1 MSADLLSRSHAT
13 EGLSV
18 LLLIHGPIGR
28 LQTQVGTTD
37 PATRGAGRS
46 CMSGQYGSKAV
57 MSLVVVQIGQCGNQ
71 IGQQLFE
78 VVSMDG
84 QSGRNESY
92 WNTSQ
97 ERFFSSSNDGVPV
110 ARAVLVDMEPKVISH
125 TVSKAASSGRWRYG
139 AQSAFCQKQGSGN
152 NWANGFCVHGP
163 QHEEAVMDLV
173 QQEAEK
179 CERLSGFVT
188 MMSLAGGTGSGL
200 GTFVTQC
207 LRDRYPHSLIMNQ
220 LTWPYGTGEI
230 IVQNYNT
237 MLTLSHLYQSSDALL
252 IQENDI
258 IHKICSQ
265 LMNIKQISFTDINKV
280 IAHQL
285 ASVLQP
291 AYTRNHGTEYGSN
304 PLGDLLESLVT
315 HPEYKLLGLMN
326 IPQMSDTSLQFSTF
340 AWPGL
345 LKHLRQM
352 LMANTKMEA
361 GLFKEQ
367 ALYTSW
373 MPVDSAFNIWRTPT
387 SFNKYEKSAT
397 LVSNSQCLLKPLDSA
412 VKKAWDMFASR
423 AYVHQ
428 YTKHGISE
436 EEFLDSFTTMEQVI
450 ASYSNLGLQS

>member
-1 MSADLLSRSHAT
+1 
-13 EGLSV
+13 
-18 LLLIHGPIGR
+18 
-28 LQTQVGTTD
+28 
-37 PATRGAGRS
+37 
-46 CMSGQYGSKAV
+46 

-84 QSGRNESY
+84 QSGRNENY

-258 IHKICSQ
+258 IHKICLQ
-265 LMNIKQISFTDINKV
+265 LMNIKQISLADINKV

-361 GLFKEQ
+361 GIDWRVKPPLSGLQPAANVSQNKALHFNTSLANLLILRGKDVQEADAGLLKEQ